1 MRQLSYQRRQLMPD
15 VYLKSPF
22 RPNPKNPGAFA
33 GADDIDVTTVSDT
46 RVRSAIEVVANYVS
60 LIPEINVTFE
70 ADVMQ
75 LKTQRY
81 GAVNDVGLEAELQN
95 ELDTVAKNIE
105 TNLKDEEF
113 KKVKVEPICVDV
125 TPMGWGSGINGLGR
139 TVLYIA
145 IGTYN
150 LRAEI

>member
-1 MRQLSYQRRQLMPD
+1 MPD

-33 GADDIDVTTVSDT
+33 GADDIDITTVSDT
-46 RVRSAIEVVANYVS
+46 RVRSAIETVANFVS

-70 ADVMQ
+70 ANMFK
-75 LKTQRY
+75 LSTQRY
-81 GAVNDVGLEAELQN
+81 GAVNDVGIATELQN
-95 ELDTVAKNIE
+95 ELDTIAKSIE
-105 TNLKDEEF
+105 SNLKDEEF
-113 KKVKVEPICVDV
+113 KKVKVEPIGVDV
-125 TPMGWGSGINGLGR
+125 SPMGWGSGINGLGR
-139 TVLYIA
+139 TVLYCA